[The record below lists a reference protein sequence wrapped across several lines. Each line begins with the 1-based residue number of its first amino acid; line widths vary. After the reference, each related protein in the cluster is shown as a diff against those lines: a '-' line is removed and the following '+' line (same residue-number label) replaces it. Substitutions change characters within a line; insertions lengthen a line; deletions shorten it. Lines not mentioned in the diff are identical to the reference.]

1 MSWEPNSEEIRLR
14 KQREEIEKLQREILY
29 FGQSINTS
37 TPFVTNSIGS
47 SSGLPPFNLGV
58 IGDVVKSIT
67 NGGTIYNPTVGVIP
81 AVGSLIKLI
90 ANVLEGG
97 NAQVNIIEGGINGQK
112 ISFKPEFN
120 ETITFN
126 PTDPTT
132 NASTVGNIIMSSS
145 LTINDNQ
152 IATFRYQEDIL
163 YTDGLG
169 GWILETVSGGIGDNL
184 GNHTAT
190 TNLNMATFDILQPD
204 RLFWE
209 TNVVIQAV
217 DTAPIDGTLDRLEYN
232 AGNLGG
238 HDFFVDRT
246 NTTIPRFGITETS
259 IESNVPLDMNLN
271 HIIFQGISPPSTVTN
286 EPQLFADS
294 TNSNHLSVK
303 SGSGTVYDLESA
315 GGDNL
320 GNHTATQLLDM
331 GGFSIDNI
339 DDTILSGDLRFVPTT
354 GNESKI
360 NIASNS
366 TSMNFFMNGSNY
378 VNFVEDSSDG
388 VVFVKG
394 GNFGGTI
401 KTISTD
407 ATPTNGAVVGKF
419 VFDAFDSSLSNE
431 TFAQIVGRTKVV
443 TNGSEEGSINFE
455 LRDGSGTNTVSKY
468 YMDPTT
474 LRPSSATPDVDLGST
489 LFLWRDIYGQFLHA
503 NGIDSL
509 PSVNLYRDDTT
520 VSAGNFL
527 GAINFSGDITGTDNV
542 TQATIIGKNV
552 SVNTSTYTSKLDF
565 SVYNSGSP
573 ITMSFDGT
581 SGTLDMNNNDIT
593 MGTGEISAGGATK
606 EINNIGELVF
616 VNNTLTPAGN
626 GIIYFDGTDLKAKT
640 GSTTVNLTNIG
651 GANFTDAV
659 FRVTDE
665 LDLTK
670 KFAVDV
676 TGNSTG
682 VVTTLDFNA
691 SSARTYSFPDV
702 TGTVITDT
710 GSQTISGSKTFSN
723 NIIAGGAGDGMTNI
737 GHLDFIDNLATPV
750 SGLSIYSDGTS
761 LIANT
766 NSAVGNLVITPAMET
781 LDMNYNIVDNIQNL
795 ISGITNPASTGFMRL
810 GNSEQISWRNAGNTA
825 DYYIKLDGL
834 NTFEINAPIVPN
846 SAGILNIGAPLI
858 RFATGWFTNIDANN
872 LLACTL
878 DGSNNLDGTAVIS
891 ALNYNLGLRQTF
903 RPNGTNSG
911 FNVGSNSSDPTSP
924 LNGDIIYNTTS
935 NTFRFRQNGSW
946 EELGGGGGGIT
957 ASDNV
962 TWTGTHT
969 FNNNVTI
976 GSSSTLSIN
985 GSIGTDTIP
994 NLDNFWNLG
1003 SGTKRWAGFFSTRY
1017 RFDATERSIILNSN
1031 NIDYIINSSSGDH
1044 RFFNNGTSFPEMT
1057 ITDGAIVVNGGNRI
1071 RSGGSSEIGYYVT
1084 NATSTV
1090 GNAGTNQLPYISS
1103 TINAPSSLVLDQWF
1117 GSENGC
1123 CGIQYYSSGPSHRF
1137 WAKSNGSW
1145 VKTFFT

>member
-1 MSWEPNSEEIRLR
+1 MD
-14 KQREEIEKLQREILY
+14 
-29 FGQSINTS
+29 FSIPTS
-37 TPFVTNSIGS
+37 SAF
-47 SSGLPPFNLGV
+47 
-58 IGDVVKSIT
+58 
-67 NGGTIYNPTVGVIP
+67 
-81 AVGSLIKLI
+81 
-90 ANVLEGG
+90 
-97 NAQVNIIEGGINGQK
+97 
-112 ISFKPEFN
+112 
-120 ETITFN
+120 
-126 PTDPTT
+126 
-132 NASTVGNIIMSSS
+132 
-145 LTINDNQ
+145 
-152 IATFRYQEDIL
+152 
-163 YTDGLG
+163 
-169 GWILETVSGGIGDNL
+169 
-184 GNHTAT
+184 
-190 TNLNMATFDILQPD
+190 
-204 RLFWE
+204 
-209 TNVVIQAV
+209 
-217 DTAPIDGTLDRLEYN
+217 
-232 AGNLGG
+232 
-238 HDFFVDRT
+238 DFFVNNLVT
-246 NTTIPRFGITETS
+246 PKFGITETS

-378 VNFVEDSSDG
+378 VNFTEDSSDG

-455 LRDGSGTNTVSKY
+455 LRDGSGSNTVSKY
-468 YMDPTT
+468 HMDPTT
-474 LRPSSATPDVDLGST
+474 LRPSSATPEVDLGST

-527 GAINFSGDITGTDNV
+527 GAINFSGDITGTNNV

-581 SGTLDMNNNDIT
+581 SGTLNMNNNDIT

-665 LDLTK
+665 LYPTK
-670 KFAVDV
+670 MFAVDV
-676 TGNSTG
+676 TGNSIG

-691 SSARTYSFPDV
+691 SSSRTYSFPDV

-723 NIIAGGAGDGMTNI
+723 NIIAGGAGDGMSNI
-737 GHLDFIDNLATPV
+737 GHLDFINNLATPV

-766 NSAVGNLVITPAMET
+766 NSAVGNLVITPAMEI
-781 LDMNYNIVDNIQNL
+781 LDMNSHRITGLLNPINPTDAVNVDYFNVQGDL
-795 ISGITNPASTGFMRL
+795 TWLALDGTSTMSGDIDVGNNSIENVNDIITVRSDGTARSTITSGTSTSLVVRWDLVANVDWILSDALTTIIEYDNSADQLRF
-810 GNSEQISWRNAGNTA
+810 GNSGQYT
-825 DYYIKLDGL
+825 
-834 NTFEINAPIVPN
+834 
-846 SAGILNIGAPLI
+846 
-858 RFATGWFTNIDANN
+858 FATATTGSTFTTPNMATNSIYLNN
-872 LLACTL
+872 TNNPPQTAGGFTL
-878 DGSNNLDGTAVIS
+878 DGSDVKVYSGGSVRNLSDI
-891 ALNYNLGLRQTF
+891 
-903 RPNGTNSG
+903 
-911 FNVGSNSSDPTSP
+911 GS
-924 LNGDIIYNTTS
+924 
-935 NTFRFRQNGSW
+935 
-946 EELGGGGGGIT
+946 GGGIT

-985 GSIGTDTIP
+985 GSIGTDTLP
-994 NLDNFWNLG
+994 NFDNIWNLG

-1044 RFFNNGTSFPEMT
+1044 RFFNNGTSFPEIT
-1057 ITDGAIVVNGGNRI
+1057 ITDGAVVVNGGNRI
-1071 RSGGSSEIGYYVT
+1071 RSGGSTEIGYYVT

-1103 TINAPSSLVLDQWF
+1103 TMNTPSSLVLDQWF

-1123 CGIQYYSSGPSHRF
+1123 CGIQYYSSGSQHRF